1 MSNYPKK
8 NKELEQK
15 LLNQNKEKDNI
26 INLMNKII
34 EKDEE
39 IKQLKSVMPFEIRKG
54 EKLISVIFRSVD
66 QNILYSIICKN
77 TDKFTTI
84 ENLLYEEYPKYRDSE
99 NIFLF
104 NGKTINKYLS
114 LEENNI
120 INSAIIMLN
129 QIK

>member
-1 MSNYPKK
+1 
-8 NKELEQK
+8 
-15 LLNQNKEKDNI
+15 
-26 INLMNKII
+26 MNKII